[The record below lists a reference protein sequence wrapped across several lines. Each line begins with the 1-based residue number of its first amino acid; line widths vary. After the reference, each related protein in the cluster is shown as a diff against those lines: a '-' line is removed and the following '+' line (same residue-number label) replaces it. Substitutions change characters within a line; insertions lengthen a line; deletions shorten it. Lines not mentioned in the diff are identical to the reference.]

1 MFNDLNHNHNMKKQ
15 DLNSRRNFLNA
26 LVLGTAASGLS
37 MLSNGLNA
45 ALPLNAEVD
54 LNDAE
59 KWMKNLKGKHRI
71 VYDGSTPHDGFP
83 FMWVYAFYSSNN
95 AVGVEDRDIKAM
107 CVIRHKATCFAFQDS
122 VWEKFKFGE
131 VFGVTD
137 KYTGEASLRN
147 LYYEPKEND
156 FPLPNIPG
164 IKTMKERGA
173 LYCVC
178 NLATQVFS
186 GMIAA
191 RMGLKA
197 DDVYKEMIAGLIPG
211 VQLVPSGVWA
221 LGRAQENG
229 TGYIFAG
236 D

>member
-1 MFNDLNHNHNMKKQ
+1 
-15 DLNSRRNFLNA
+15 
-26 LVLGTAASGLS
+26 
-37 MLSNGLNA
+37 
-45 ALPLNAEVD
+45 
-54 LNDAE
+54 
-59 KWMKNLKGKHRI
+59 
-71 VYDGSTPHDGFP
+71 
-83 FMWVYAFYSSNN
+83 
-95 AVGVEDRDIKAM
+95 
-107 CVIRHKATCFAFQDS
+107 
-122 VWEKFKFGE
+122 
-131 VFGVTD
+131 
-137 KYTGEASLRN
+137 
-147 LYYEPKEND
+147 
-156 FPLPNIPG
+156 
-164 IKTMKERGA
+164 MKERGA

-197 DDVYKEMIAGLIPG
+197 DEVYKEMIAGLIPG

>member
-1 MFNDLNHNHNMKKQ
+1 MKKQ